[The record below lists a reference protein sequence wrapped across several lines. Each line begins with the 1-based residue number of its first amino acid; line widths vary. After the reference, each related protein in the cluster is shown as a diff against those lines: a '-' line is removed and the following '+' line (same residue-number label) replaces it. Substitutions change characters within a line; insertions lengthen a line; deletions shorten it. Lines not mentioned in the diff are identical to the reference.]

1 MNSKA
6 LNELIDTLQDMTSEQ
21 LDRFI
26 HHPSTVRIM
35 QEAKEGGCNNE

>member
-1 MNSKA
+1 MNSNT
-6 LNELIDTLQDMTSEQ
+6 LNELIDTLQGMTPEQ